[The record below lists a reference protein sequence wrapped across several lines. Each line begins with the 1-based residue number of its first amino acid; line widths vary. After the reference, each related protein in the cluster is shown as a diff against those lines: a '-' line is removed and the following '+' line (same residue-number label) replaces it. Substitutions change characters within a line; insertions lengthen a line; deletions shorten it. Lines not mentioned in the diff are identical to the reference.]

1 LSEGMVNSMQ
11 ACVVKVIRA
20 KGKQRELMLSM
31 KNKYVFAKHSLPHY
45 FDPVT
50 GILRRKEEFNNYR
63 QIDELRE

>member
-1 LSEGMVNSMQ
+1 MQ

-63 QIDELRE
+63 